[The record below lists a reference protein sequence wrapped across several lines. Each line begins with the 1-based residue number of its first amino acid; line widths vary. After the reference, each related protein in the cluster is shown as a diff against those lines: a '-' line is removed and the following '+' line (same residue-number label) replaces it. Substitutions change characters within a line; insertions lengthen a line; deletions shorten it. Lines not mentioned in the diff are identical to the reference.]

1 MRLVTYTV
9 NGGDTARVGKILDD
23 SVRELAAP
31 SMIAWL
37 NGEGRAGT
45 GTEHSVDEV
54 TLLAPVPEP
63 PAYRDFLSYKGH
75 AERAT
80 RNLAG
85 MPDFEVPEYWYA
97 GPGFYFGNAA
107 AIVGTGQTVRRP
119 KNVEWLDFELE
130 LAAIVG
136 ADQQLAGF
144 TILNDWS
151 GRDMQ
156 MRERALGLGVHKSKD
171 FATSLGPWLVT
182 PDELPY
188 EDDRLHV
195 TGRVEVNGEV
205 VTETSSELQQFSFE
219 EIRATAARNT
229 RLRAGDVLATGTLD
243 RGCIAEFGPP
253 DEQRWLQPGDTVKL
267 VVEGLGE
274 LQNTIEQSDQ

>member
-63 PAYRDFLSYKGH
+63 PAYRDFFSYKGH
-75 AERAT
+75 VERAT

-85 MPDFEVPEYWYA
+85 MPGFEVPEYWYA

-107 AIVGTGQTVRRP
+107 AIVGTGQAVRRP
-119 KNVEWLDFELE
+119 KSVEWLDFELE
-130 LAAIVG
+130 LAAIMG

-156 MRERALGLGVHKSKD
+156 MRERDARSGCAQVKGFRDEPGTLAGH
-171 FATSLGPWLVT
+171 

-195 TGRVEVNGEV
+195 SG
-205 VTETSSELQQFSFE
+205 
-219 EIRATAARNT
+219 AR
-229 RLRAGDVLATGTLD
+229 
-243 RGCIAEFGPP
+243 
-253 DEQRWLQPGDTVKL
+253 
-267 VVEGLGE
+267 
-274 LQNTIEQSDQ
+274 